1 MPWIY
6 MIFVAHHHMPW
17 LSTDQLSYQVCY
29 VVGCFV
35 LPKKCI
41 CHIFSDKCYCFQ
53 ETRPWFIMNACIR
66 QSFPLSLMWYNL
78 ITFFCLQN
86 GMTIGSDYNI
96 GLLAD
101 LHLFKR
107 ICLLP
112 VTWHWRNICI
122 HDKCALLHYSC

>member
-1 MPWIY
+1 
-6 MIFVAHHHMPW
+6 
-17 LSTDQLSYQVCY
+17 
-29 VVGCFV
+29 
-35 LPKKCI
+35 
-41 CHIFSDKCYCFQ
+41 
-53 ETRPWFIMNACIR
+53 MNACIR

-112 VTWHWRNICI
+112 VT
-122 HDKCALLHYSC
+122 